1 MNRKI
6 ISTRGLERQTSLILT
21 HWFFFAI
28 QVGKHLD
35 LSRLMKSWTEEK
47 SFPIVTLKHLK
58 GPEKDLILAK
68 QESFLEHKLA
78 LTNDKLLTETFR
90 NKSTNHNDE
99 KERQKASSR

>member
-1 MNRKI
+1 
-6 ISTRGLERQTSLILT
+6 
-21 HWFFFAI
+21 
-28 QVGKHLD
+28 
-35 LSRLMKSWTEEK
+35 MKSWTEEK